1 MTQNL
6 PKLTK
11 SSNIARTQ
19 LVKVPHRCQ
28 RLPQNCEK
36 VPPKVPQSN
45 EMKKN
50 EPKLRKVSH
59 R

>member
-19 LVKVPHRCQ
+19 SVKSF
-28 RLPQNCEK
+28 
-36 VPPKVPQSN
+36 PKVV
-45 EMKKN
+45 KKIPN
-50 EPKLRKVSH
+50 NVKKFPKNLKKFLKVL
-59 R
+59 